1 MEDIGQNKHVLSIQY
16 LSNEYTIELSK
27 KTGSL
32 SDLKKLIDNAAD
44 SVTLSKNYAY
54 NESSDSLLAEGV
66 VIDNSITVDGN
77 DFTIDC
83 AGKARAFLIN
93 ADNVTIQNLK
103 IINGYHEDRGGAI
116 YWGTSNGSII
126 NSIFENNTA
135 LKGGAIFQ
143 EEVLRISNS
152 QFNNNKANDAGAVYR
167 NAELILDNVTFN
179 NNTPQDFEYLGGD
192 DDDGDSSNDGQ
203 DTNANKIIKLKKPV
217 KSILYSE
224 SSVQKIIT
232 KNNEITV
239 YKYQL
244 LLDTLNKIFNMDFT
258 NGHILVY
265 IDGKLVFNGTT
276 TDDLFLLIYDLLQ
289 IIRGDHQIKVEF
301 TDNKGNSKTYEENIT
316 FVE

>member
-1 MEDIGQNKHVLSIQY
+1 MIL
-16 LSNEYTIELSK
+16 
-27 KTGSL
+27 
-32 SDLKKLIDNAAD
+32 
-44 SVTLSKNYAY
+44 
-54 NESSDSLLAEGV
+54 
-66 VIDNSITVDGN
+66 
-77 DFTIDC
+77 C
-83 AGKARAFLIN
+83 FLR
-93 ADNVTIQNLK
+93 L
-103 IINGYHEDRGGAI
+103 Y
-116 YWGTSNGSII
+116 
-126 NSIFENNTA
+126 NSIFDNNTA

-192 DDDGDSSNDGQ
+192 DDDDDSSNDGQ
-203 DTNANKIIKLKKPV
+203 DTNKIIKLKKPV
-217 KSILYSE
+217 KSILYSAN
-224 SSVQKIIT
+224 SVQKIIT
-232 KNNEITV
+232 KNKEITV

-244 LLDTLNKIFNMDFT
+244 LLDTLNQIFNMDFT

-276 TDDLFLLIYDLLQ
+276 TDDLSLLIYDLLQ
-289 IIRGDHQIKVEF
+289 LISGDHQIKVEF